1 MNDKKVYAGHRNA
14 EYGGKI
20 YSAEVTL
27 TAIPTQDE
35 TTVIVSD
42 SVYTKLQMVFGDK
55 TDQVVKHFISATIHV
70 SLSWA
75 NVAGE
80 MPKVAATKF
89 QVVIVSAKFSEVD
102 LEIVK
107 QLIGIA
113 ILEAFGDYLQ
123 DFNQSRR

>member
-1 MNDKKVYAGHRNA
+1 MNDKKVYAGRRSA
-14 EYGGKI
+14 KYDGKI

-27 TAIPTQDE
+27 TAAPTQGE

-42 SVYTKLQMVFGDK
+42 AVRVDLRNVFGEKIDE
-55 TDQVVKHFISATIHV
+55 VVKHFISATIHV
-70 SLSWA
+70 SLSSA

-80 MPKVAATKF
+80 MRNLAATKF

-107 QLIGIA
+107 QLIGVA
-113 ILEAFGDYLQ
+113 IMEAFGDYLQ
-123 DFNQSRR
+123 DFNQ